1 MPVYDGFDLNLEKLS
16 SLLDQLPAAVSILDL
31 DARLAYY
38 SENAPNFVN
47 RKPEFLGQDIR
58 NCHKLQSS
66 NERIDAIIEG
76 FKAGNREPVSYI
88 ANPYGED
95 LRITIVPFIVND
107 TLLGCIQHVVKKE
120 SE

>member
-1 MPVYDGFDLNLEKLS
+1 MPVHDRFDLNLEKLS

-47 RKPEFLGQDIR
+47 RKPEFLGKDIR

-66 NERIDAIIEG
+66 NERIEAIIEG
-76 FKAGNREPVSYI
+76 FKTGNREPVSYI
-88 ANPYGED
+88 ANPYGEE
-95 LRITIVPFIVND
+95 LRITIVPFIVGR

-120 SE
+120 SK